1 MKLLALVLFLLN
13 FFKLPSFPNV
23 LAENSAWTAGAGF
36 ISTQSLTALICTN
49 DDWVRSSD
57 LSACHTV
64 SLTEDWWVIYFLI
77 TSHSA
82 PGTLFFIIFSLAV
95 LSVKPSLFS
104 LFSPFFL
111 LYCPPFQHPVLS
123 SLSYGRHD
131 SLYQIELVRKIFLVW
146 SQKPTVLLKDIV
158 IGGVSRCMPNLE
170 GGAILGQ
177 CCHTSFLYRLPPPTT
192 FHWTPLSIQ
201 HNLTSLRHL

>member
-1 MKLLALVLFLLN
+1 MNSWSRVHIHPVLDCSNLHKWWLSQVKWPECLSHCLSNWGLMGDLLFN
-13 FFKLPSFPNV
+13 N
-23 LAENSAWTAGAGF
+23 
-36 ISTQSLTALICTN
+36 
-49 DDWVRSSD
+49 
-57 LSACHTV
+57 V
-64 SLTEDWWVIYFLI
+64 SLCPRHFVLYHLFSGCSLSQTFPFL
-77 TSHSA
+77 
-82 PGTLFFIIFSLAV
+82 
-95 LSVKPSLFS
+95 SLFT
-104 LFSPFFL
+104 FFL

-158 IGGVSRCMPNLE
+158 IGGVSRCMPSLE